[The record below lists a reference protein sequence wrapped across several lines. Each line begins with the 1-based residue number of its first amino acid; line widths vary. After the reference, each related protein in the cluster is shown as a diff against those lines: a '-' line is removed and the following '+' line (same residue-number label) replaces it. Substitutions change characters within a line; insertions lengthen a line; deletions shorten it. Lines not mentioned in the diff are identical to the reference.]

1 MPVKHFRRRRV
12 FVGFGTD
19 QWRSGAEQEGETWFW
34 YGGANVR
41 VQEFART
48 DQYFP
53 RAWISPLSLSIS
65 LHPLI
70 SSRKNLV
77 VDLTYPLSSP
87 FPLTYFLFLRILLV
101 FSISL
106 FLLIQFEIWL
116 NKVWQIYRYHEI
128 YSYLYL
134 VAFFGIILIVL
145 IHQGH
150 WSPINVTIIIFLIAY
165 ICFRRILVFFI
176 FSNLFIFI

>member
-106 FLLIQFEIWL
+106 FLLILPVRDLTE
-116 NKVWQIYRYHEI
+116 
-128 YSYLYL
+128 
-134 VAFFGIILIVL
+134 
-145 IHQGH
+145 
-150 WSPINVTIIIFLIAY
+150 
-165 ICFRRILVFFI
+165 
-176 FSNLFIFI
+176 